1 MWIESFLGVET
12 GRPALTVADV
22 FRQYWE
28 TYQQR
33 YPVTRQQRKA
43 VEAMMACRT
52 AALGGHVDVCTDC
65 GYVRISYNS

>member
-1 MWIESFLGVET
+1 MWIESFSVET
-12 GRPALTVADV
+12 GRSALTVAEV
-22 FRQYWE
+22 FRAHWAEYRR
-28 TYQQR
+28 R

-52 AALGGHVDVCTDC
+52 AALGGHIDLCPAC